1 MMQHLVQSR
10 AGLES
15 RFLGRL
21 KAGAGL
27 FKEAFR
33 AWMVSKTPRLGA
45 SLAYY
50 TIFAIAPLFLIAIS
64 MAAFFFGQDAA
75 TRDLYQQINGLVG
88 HDGGEVIQS
97 LVAAAAHRPRAGLWA
112 TVGALIT
119 LGTGA
124 TAVFVELQDALNTIW
139 GVERKEGGSGVWCFI
154 KNRLLSFAMVLG
166 IGFLLLVSLLLNAAL
181 TALGSFASG
190 LLPEKRLI
198 LDVLNFVL
206 SLGVITLLFALI
218 YKLLPDVNIAWGDVW
233 VGAFVTALLFNLGK
247 FLIGYYLG
255 RGSLVS
261 IYGAAGSFIILL
273 LWVYYSA
280 QILFFGAEFTRV
292 HSQRRSQMSKP
303 AGPP

>member
-1 MMQHLVQSR
+1 MQSR
-10 AGLES
+10 AGFEN
-15 RFLGRL
+15 RFLRRCKEG
-21 KAGAGL
+21 GAL

-33 AWMVSKTPRLGA
+33 AWMDSKASRLGA

-64 MAAFFFGQDAA
+64 MAAFFFGQAAA
-75 TRDLYQQINGLVG
+75 TRDLYHQINSLVG
-88 HDGGEVIQS
+88 HDGGDVIQS

-112 TVGALIT
+112 TFGALIT

-139 GVERKEGGSGVWCFI
+139 CVESKGGGGVWCFI

-190 LLPEKRLI
+190 ILPEKRLV
-198 LDVLNFVL
+198 LDALNFVL

-261 IYGAAGSFIILL
+261 IYGAAGSFIVLL

-292 HSQRRSQMSKP
+292 HSQRRSRPKLSS
-303 AGPP
+303 PP

>member
-1 MMQHLVQSR
+1 MDS
-10 AGLES
+10 
-15 RFLGRL
+15 
-21 KAGAGL
+21 KA
-27 FKEAFR
+27 
-33 AWMVSKTPRLGA
+33 SRLGA

-64 MAAFFFGQDAA
+64 MAAFFFGQAAA
-75 TRDLYQQINGLVG
+75 TRDLYHQINSLVG
-88 HDGGEVIQS
+88 HDGGDVIQS

-112 TVGALIT
+112 TFGALIT

-139 GVERKEGGSGVWCFI
+139 CVESKGGGGVWCFI

-190 LLPEKRLI
+190 ILPEKRLV
-198 LDVLNFVL
+198 LDALNFVL

-247 FLIGYYLG
+247 FLSVIILAAAAWSRFMVRQAPSSSFSCGSIIPLKSFFLG
-255 RGSLVS
+255 RNSHG
-261 IYGAAGSFIILL
+261 
-273 LWVYYSA
+273 
-280 QILFFGAEFTRV
+280 FTRKDGLD
-292 HSQRRSQMSKP
+292 QNYP
-303 AGPP
+303 ARHEFSFQFQW